1 MSSIE
6 ITRDD
11 NYNIEIKNIKFTEE
25 FISKSTKDHIDYLN
39 ELLTDNN
46 IGITFKEQINKEKL
60 LNNLILFFIF

>member
-25 FISKSTKDHIDYLN
+25 FISKAQKTI
-39 ELLTDNN
+39 
-46 IGITFKEQINKEKL
+46 
-60 LNNLILFFIF
+60 LIIHQEYQDLAVK

>member
-25 FISKSTKDHIDYLN
+25 FISKSTQDYIDYLN
-39 ELLTDNN
+39 EYV
-46 IGITFKEQINKEKL
+46 FV
-60 LNNLILFFIF
+60 